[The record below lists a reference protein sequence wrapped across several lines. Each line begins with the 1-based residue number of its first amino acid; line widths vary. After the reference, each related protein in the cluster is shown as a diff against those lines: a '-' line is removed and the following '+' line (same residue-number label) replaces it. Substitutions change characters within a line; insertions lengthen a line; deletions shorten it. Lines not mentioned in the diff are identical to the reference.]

1 MRSNTTG
8 EKAQIVYFSH
18 GGGPLPILGDES
30 HKAMIE
36 FLQQLPSHLERPD
49 SILVISAHWE
59 EDVATLLGAR
69 RPPLFYDYYGFPDEA
84 YAIAYPCLETLIWQ
98 AGLSGCCR
106 TAKSTPGLTPSGV
119 LTTDYSSR

>member
-49 SILVISAHWE
+49 SILVISAHGKKTSPLCWAR
-59 EDVATLLGAR
+59 VALL
-69 RPPLFYDYYGFPDEA
+69 
-84 YAIAYPCLETLIWQ
+84 CSMT
-98 AGLSGCCR
+98 
-106 TAKSTPGLTPSGV
+106 
-119 LTTDYSSR
+119 TTDFPMKPMQSRIRPWKR